1 MGKSILE
8 LFESK
13 PVSKQ
18 IPQDK
23 PTSGTPQEGQFL
35 IDRNNK
41 VGAFFTRILGTGDPL
56 RETAFEQ
63 ETNGNR
69 VRTFVNQTA
78 LYGTDLIRI
87 TNQSTDVVDGM
98 KAAKTSEANAN
109 LVAILDNANKIEG
122 NKGFV
127 GKVNRFLGIPR
138 TIYPTSLRANP
149 KFLEAAPRKPETLAE
164 IRKDAAGTLFGRYLK
179 DTGTGTPQQASKRVI
194 GGGLS
199 LAKGVIRNALIGK
212 EKVVQV
218 TSGSLDNFN
227 QKYYFGN
234 TYQASMTTQ
243 TTPDSKNTFDI
254 SLNSPIFGFNI
265 KDGKFGKTRFSN
277 QSSYGFE
284 LSYTTANQKKGE
296 PSQIKLLSSY
306 NTWKS
311 DDALK
316 MVGPY
321 DSGKGGDVKDK
332 QLGGLLLSSSA
343 ILNFLK
349 PKSLQRDAWQK
360 DRYTLDKDTKTITSG
375 GKRYDETLDKRRGL
389 SSDRDVLNQTGRLTA
404 GELNSI
410 KFNEKTLVNTDFA
423 PLRFKSVSDGSAVY
437 FRSIVSGFN
446 ETFSPSWEESRMIGS
461 PFSFYTYQKIERK
474 LTFNMKVYAMSQ
486 SELVMMWRRLE
497 YLAHL
502 TYPASYSAGGVVQPN
517 LVKFTFGSIYSDKVC
532 FIDALTYSIEDSEN
546 LWETG
551 GGKVKNKKG
560 KYLFDGTFYK
570 DATNSG
576 PTLSTTTAEVYETK
590 RDRIMQSD
598 AKSENSKYVNEIYS
612 KKDKKSNIHTETDVE
627 SVSTGNYDMDEYKL
641 PKIINAA
648 VGLTFIESRNDT
660 TANIY
665 GYGKPIT

>member
-199 LAKGVIRNALIGK
+199 LAKGVIRNVLIGK

-234 TYQASMTTQ
+234 TYQASMNLQ
-243 TTPDSKNTFDI
+243 TIPESTNTFDI

-265 KDGKFGKTRFSN
+265 KEGKFGKTRFAN
-277 QSSYGFE
+277 QKSYGFE

-296 PSQIKLLSSY
+296 PDQIKLISSY
-306 NTWKS
+306 NTWKQ
-311 DDALK
+311 DDVLK
-316 MVGPY
+316 MMGPY
-321 DSGKGGDVKDK
+321 DKGAGGALKDT
-332 QLGGLLLSSSA
+332 QIGGLLISSSA
-343 ILNFLK
+343 LLNFIK
-349 PKSLQRDAWQK
+349 PKSLNRENWQK

-375 GKRYDETLDKRRGL
+375 GNRYDETLDKRRGL

-551 GGKVKNKKG
+551 GGKVKNKRG
-560 KYLFDGTFYK
+560 RYLFDGTFYK

-576 PTLSTTTAEVYETK
+576 PTLSTTTAEVYETT

-598 AKSENSKYVNEIYS
+598 ALSNNSKYVNEIYS
-612 KKDKKSNIHTETDVE
+612 KKDKKSNIHTETDRDT
-627 SVSTGNYDMDEYKL
+627 VSTGNYNMDEYKL

>member
-13 PVSKQ
+13 AVSKQ

-41 VGAFFTRILGTGDPL
+41 VGAFFTRILGTDDPL

-87 TNQSTDVVDGM
+87 TNQSTDVVDGL

-122 NKGFV
+122 NSGFL

-138 TIYPTSLRANP
+138 TIYPSSLRANP

-199 LAKGVIRNALIGK
+199 LAKGVIRNVLIGK

-234 TYQASMTTQ
+234 TYQASMITQ

-277 QSSYGFE
+277 QSNYGFE

-296 PSQIKLLSSY
+296 PNQIKLLSSY
-306 NTWKS
+306 NTWKE
-311 DDALK
+311 DAELK

-321 DSGKGGDVKDK
+321 DSGKGGGVKDT
-332 QLGGLLLSSSA
+332 QIGGLLVSSST

-360 DRYTLDKDTKTITSG
+360 DKYTLDKNTKTITSG

-389 SSDRDVLNQTGRLTA
+389 STDRDVLNQTGRLTA
-404 GELNSI
+404 GELNSV
-410 KFNEKTLVNTDFA
+410 KFNDKTLVNTDFA

-502 TYPASYSAGGVVQPN
+502 TYPASYSGGGIVQPN
-517 LVKFTFGSIYSDKVC
+517 LVKFTFGSIYNDKVC

-551 GGKVKNKKG
+551 GGKVKNKRG
-560 KYLFDGTFYK
+560 RYLFDGTFYK

-576 PTLSTTTAEVYETK
+576 PTLSTTTAEVYETT
-590 RDRIMQSD
+590 RERIMQSD
-598 AKSENSKYVNEIYS
+598 ALSTNSKYVNEIYS
-612 KKDKKSNIHTETDVE
+612 KKDKKSNIHTETDKDT
-627 SVSTGNYDMDEYKL
+627 VSTGNYNMDEYKL

>member
-109 LVAILDNANKIEG
+109 LVSILDNANKIEG
-122 NKGFV
+122 NSGFV

-138 TIYPTSLRANP
+138 TIYPSSLRANP

-199 LAKGVIRNALIGK
+199 LAKGVVRNILIGK

-234 TYQASMTTQ
+234 TYQASMNLQ
-243 TTPDSKNTFDI
+243 TIPESTNTFDI

-265 KDGKFGKTRFSN
+265 KEGKFGKTRFAN
-277 QSSYGFE
+277 QKSYGFE

-296 PSQIKLLSSY
+296 PDQIKLISSY
-306 NTWKS
+306 NTWKQ
-311 DDALK
+311 DDVLK
-316 MVGPY
+316 MMGPY
-321 DSGKGGDVKDK
+321 DKGAGGAVKDT
-332 QLGGLLLSSSA
+332 QIGGLLISSSA
-343 ILNFLK
+343 LLNFIK
-349 PKSLQRDAWQK
+349 PKSLNRENWQK

>member
-13 PVSKQ
+13 AVSKQ

-23 PTSGTPQEGQFL
+23 PTSGTPQSGQFL

-41 VGAFFTRILGTGDPL
+41 VGAFFSRVLGTNDPL

-98 KAAKTSEANAN
+98 KAAKTNEANAN

-122 NKGFV
+122 NSGFV

-138 TIYPTSLRANP
+138 TIYPTSLRANA
-149 KFLEAAPRKPETLAE
+149 KFSQEAAPRKLETLAE

-199 LAKGVIRNALIGK
+199 LAKGVVRNALIGK
-212 EKVVQV
+212 EKVVPV
-218 TSGSLDNFN
+218 TTGSIDNFN

-234 TYQASMTTQ
+234 TYQGSMNQQ
-243 TTPDSKNTFDI
+243 TIPSSYNTIDI
-254 SLNSPIFGFNI
+254 ELNSPVYGFDK
-265 KDGKFGKTRFSN
+265 KDGKFGKLRGANKTM
-277 QSSYGFE
+277 YGFE
-284 LSYTTANQKKGE
+284 LSYTTANRKKGE
-296 PSQIKLLSSY
+296 PTLIELQANY
-306 NTWKS
+306 NTYKK
-311 DDALK
+311 DDAKK
-316 MVGPY
+316 MLGPY
-321 DSGKGGDVKDK
+321 GESGIEKDK
-332 QLGGLLLSSSA
+332 QNGGLLKSNQG

-349 PKSLQRDAWQK
+349 PKSLQRDKWQK
-360 DRYTLDKDTKTITSG
+360 DKYTLDKNTKTITSG

-389 SSDRDVLNQTGRLTA
+389 STDRDVINQTGRLTA
-404 GELNSI
+404 GELNSV
-410 KFNEKTLVNTDFA
+410 KFNDKTLVNTDFA

-502 TYPASYSAGGVVQPN
+502 TYPAAYSAGGIVQPN
-517 LVKFTFGSIYSDKVC
+517 LVKFTFGSIYNDKVC

-551 GGKVKNKKG
+551 GGKVKNKRG
-560 KYLFDGTFYK
+560 RYLFDGTFYK

-576 PTLSTTTAEVYETK
+576 PTLTTKTAEVYETS

-598 AKSENSKYVNEIYS
+598 SVSSNSKYVNEVYD
-612 KKDKKSNIHTETDVE
+612 KKGKKSNIHTETDRDA
-627 SVSTGNYDMDEYKL
+627 VSTGNYNMDEYKL

>member
-199 LAKGVIRNALIGK
+199 LAKGVIRNVLIGK

-234 TYQASMTTQ
+234 TYQASMTNQ

-375 GKRYDETLDKRRGL
+375 GKRYDETLDKRRGI
-389 SSDRDVLNQTGRLTA
+389 STDRDVLNQTGRLTA

-517 LVKFTFGSIYSDKVC
+517 LVKFTFGSIYNDKVC
-532 FIDALTYSIEDSEN
+532 FIDALTYSIEDAEN

-551 GGKVKNKKG
+551 GGKVKNKRG
-560 KYLFDGTFYK
+560 RYLFDGTFYK

-576 PTLSTTTAEVYETK
+576 PTLSTTTAEVYETT

-598 AKSENSKYVNEIYS
+598 ALSTNSKYVNEIYS
-612 KKDKKSNIHTETDVE
+612 KKDKKTNIHTETDRDT
-627 SVSTGNYDMDEYKL
+627 VSTGNYNMDEYKL